1 MINDVLRSEDKQF
14 VMIVLSEKENMNN
27 LIGEKR
33 N

>member
-1 MINDVLRSEDKQF
+1 MINDILRSEDKQF